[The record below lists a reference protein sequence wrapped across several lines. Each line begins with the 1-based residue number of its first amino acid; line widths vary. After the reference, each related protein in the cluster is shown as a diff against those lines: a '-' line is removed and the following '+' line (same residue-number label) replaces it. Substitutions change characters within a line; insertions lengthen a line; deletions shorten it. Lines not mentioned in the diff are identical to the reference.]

1 MVRFSLLKPVVI
13 MVGVLL
19 ILIFGFLALERL
31 PQQLTPNVIQPQIS
45 VYTTWNGASPK
56 EIEREIVQEQELALK
71 NTPNLESYESKAKD
85 NRGSISLSFKL
96 GTDIN
101 KALLDVSNRLNEVD
115 DYPEN
120 VEKPV
125 IKATGE
131 TASPVIWTMLQTLE
145 NNPNDI
151 NNYLTYMQNEIQEHY
166 ERIDG
171 VAELFVRS
179 GVRDEM
185 QVILDTQKMAAYGLS
200 IDYIINI
207 IQRNNI
213 DVSAGSMDLGRRS
226 YRIRTTSQ
234 YRNPKDIKDLILVSN
249 GKQEV
254 HLGEIAEVK
263 FGHSKKQSI
272 SFVDGINGIIIG
284 VKPDTDANIVKLTD
298 DVEAMVNKINEKQ
311 LKAMGLKIRWLH
323 DKRDYIKGSIELVQQ
338 NILIGGIL
346 AIIVLLIFLRTISS
360 TMVVAL
366 AIPISIISTFIILE
380 FFGRSLNTI
389 SLAGISFSVGML
401 VDSAI
406 VVLENIDRHK
416 KMGKKF
422 FNAALDGTQEVW
434 GALIASALTTIAVF
448 LPIIFLENEA
458 GQLFKDIAIAVTAAV
473 SFSLF
478 VSISVI
484 PMLWNQLMKLSKH
497 ESHQF
502 KGKIP
507 YTVRLGQDINNKIM
521 KGVSWTLKSTS
532 HQLITVALLVTFS
545 ASSVYVLFP
554 KMEYLPQ
561 GNRNLIF
568 NIMIPPPGFSY
579 KENRLIGEK
588 IWEEIKPYTQ
598 GEVNGLPQIK
608 LVFFVAHGDFILFG
622 VLAKDPR
629 RIKELK
635 PMLKKIANSFPGI
648 FGVSKQAGVFERG
661 LGRGRTIDLDITGES
676 IEEIAQVGGELF
688 KALAKEVP
696 TAQVRPEPSIE
707 LLFPEISIIPNKERL
722 HALGLDSRSLGI
734 IADVLMDGRKI
745 SEFKV
750 DGKKKVDLIL
760 MANQDNISSPEDL
773 YHSLVS
779 TPNGELVTFDSL
791 ADLERTSGISVIRHL
806 NGKRTITLQVSPPK
820 GMSVQETI
828 EVLEQ
833 KILPQIKNPNIKM
846 ELTGTA
852 DKLIQTVESMK
863 WNLILAVIITYLLM
877 AALFGNFIYPLII
890 MVTLP
895 LAAAG
900 GFIGLWTVNT
910 FIAKQALDILTMLG
924 FIILIGIVVNNAIL
938 IVHQSLNLVRRHK
951 MGHKEAVLEAT
962 HTRLRPIF
970 MSTLTSLFG
979 MLPLILAP
987 GPGSEFYRGLGSVI
1001 TGGLAF
1007 STLFTLFVIPA
1018 LLLFAIKMEK
1028 TYLNEKNKEGEN
1040 R

>member
-1 MVRFSLLKPVVI
+1 
-13 MVGVLL
+13 
-19 ILIFGFLALERL
+19 
-31 PQQLTPNVIQPQIS
+31 
-45 VYTTWNGASPK
+45 
-56 EIEREIVQEQELALK
+56 LALK
-71 NTPNLESYESKAKD
+71 NTPNLEKYESKAKD
-85 NRGSISLSFKL
+85 NRASITLTFKL

-101 KALLDVSNRLNEVD
+101 KAMLDVSNRLNEVD

-120 VEKPV
+120 VDKPV

-131 TASPVIWTMLQTLE
+131 TASPVIWTMLQTLPE
-145 NNPNDI
+145 NPNDI
-151 NNYLTYMQNEIQEHY
+151 NHYLTYMQNEVQEHY

-185 QVILDTQKMAAYGLS
+185 QVILDSKKMAAYGLS
-200 IDYIINI
+200 IDKIINI

-213 DVSAGSMDLGRRS
+213 DISAGNMDLGRRS

-234 YRNPKDIKDLILVSN
+234 YRSPDDIKNLILVAN

-254 HLGEIAEVK
+254 RLGEIADVQYG
-263 FGHSKKQSI
+263 FSKKQSI

-284 VKPDTDANIVKLTD
+284 VKPDADANIVKLTN
-298 DVEAMVNKINEKQ
+298 DVEDMVNKLNETQ
-311 LKAMGLKIRWLH
+311 LKKVGLKIRWLH
-323 DKRDYIKGSIELVQQ
+323 DKRDYIKGSIALVQQ
-338 NILIGGIL
+338 NILVGGIL
-346 AIIVLLIFLRTISS
+346 AIIVLLVFLRAVSS
-360 TMVVAL
+360 TTVVAL
-366 AIPISIISTFIILE
+366 AIPISIIATFIILE

-422 FNAALDGTQEVW
+422 FDAAYDGTQEVW

-484 PMLWNQLMKLSKH
+484 PMLWNQLMKFSKH
-497 ESHQF
+497 KTHQENQ
-502 KGKIP
+502 KTPYIVKI
-507 YTVRLGQDINNKIM
+507 GQAINNSIM
-521 KGVSWTLKSTS
+521 SGVTWTLKSTF
-532 HQLITVALLVTFS
+532 HQLITVAILIAFS
-545 ASSVYVLFP
+545 ASSVYILFP

-579 KENRLIGEK
+579 EENRVIGEK
-588 IWEEIKPYTQ
+588 IWKEIKPYTE

-608 LVFFVAHGDFILFG
+608 RVFFVAHSDFMIFG
-622 VLAKDPR
+622 VLAKDPS

-648 FGVSKQAGVFERG
+648 FGVTKQAGVFERG

-676 IEEIAQVGGELF
+676 IKEIAGVGAQLF
-688 KALAKEVP
+688 GAIAKEMK

-707 LLFPEISIIPNKERL
+707 LLFPEIRIIPNKQRL
-722 HALGLDSRSLGI
+722 HAVDLDARSLGI

-750 DGKKKVDLIL
+750 DGKKKIDLIL
-760 MANQDNISSPEDL
+760 KANQEDIKTPEDL
-773 YHSLVS
+773 YHALVATPSGDLVS
-779 TPNGELVTFDSL
+779 FDSL
-791 ADLERTSGISVIRHL
+791 SQLERTSGISVIRHL

-820 GMSVQETI
+820 GKTVQETI
-828 EVLEQ
+828 EILEK
-833 KILPQIKNPNIKM
+833 KIIPQVKNPNIKIA
-846 ELTGTA
+846 LTGTA
-852 DKLIQTVESMK
+852 DKLIQTVSSMK
-863 WNLILAVIITYLLM
+863 WNLILAVLITYLLM
-877 AALFGNFIYPLII
+877 SALFGNFFYPLII

-900 GFIGLWTVNT
+900 GFIGLSVVNT

-938 IVHQSLNLVRRHK
+938 IVHQSLNLVRYHNF
-951 MGHKEAVLEAT
+951 GHKEAVIEAT
-962 HTRLRPIF
+962 HSRLRPIF

-1007 STLFTLFVIPA
+1007 STIFTLFVIPA

-1028 TYLNEKNKEGEN
+1028 VSEKEKN
-1040 R
+1040 